1 MNPDFVK
8 YSNAPKNFSVEH
20 HIENND
26 YFIDFINKNVRR
38 NFKNIIISYE
48 VHAYIENSNVF
59 YSTKCKIG
67 ININSCYYSCKK
79 CFVNEQNSY

>member
-1 MNPDFVK
+1 MAKILDNVNPDFLK

-26 YFIDFINKNVRR
+26 YFIDFINKKDKI
-38 NFKNIIISYE
+38 NFENIIISYE
-48 VHAYIENSNVF
+48 VHAYIENNNVF
-59 YSTKCKIG
+59 YSTECKIG

-79 CFVNEQNSY
+79 